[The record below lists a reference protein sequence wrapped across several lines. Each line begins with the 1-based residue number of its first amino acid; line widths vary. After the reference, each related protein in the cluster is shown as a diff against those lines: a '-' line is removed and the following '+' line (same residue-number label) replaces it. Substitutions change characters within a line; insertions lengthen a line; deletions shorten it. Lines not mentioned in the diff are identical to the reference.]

1 MKQIKYL
8 LILIIVLLLVVGGV
22 SYSYFSANVINN
34 PSDTVVSSG
43 KIELSIDDESINAVE
58 ISPIYDEDYEM
69 LSIHKNFTVISEST
83 LNSCVNV
90 YINVDSISDSLKSEY
105 FKYKIVTEDKEFIGD
120 FTRAKTGEKMIILDN
135 VFIEPTMSKTF
146 DLYIWVSYQDGV
158 DQTDMLNSEIKSNIY
173 VEGHDV
179 KNREQC
185 TIINVNQD

>member
-158 DQTDMLNSEIKSNIY
+158 DQTDMLNSKIKSNIY

>member
-105 FKYKIVTEDKEFIGD
+105 FKYKIVTEDKEFIRD

-158 DQTDMLNSEIKSNIY
+158 DQTDMLNSKIKSNIY
-173 VEGHDV
+173 IEGKDV
-179 KNREQC
+179 KSREQC
-185 TIINVNQD
+185 SVININYN